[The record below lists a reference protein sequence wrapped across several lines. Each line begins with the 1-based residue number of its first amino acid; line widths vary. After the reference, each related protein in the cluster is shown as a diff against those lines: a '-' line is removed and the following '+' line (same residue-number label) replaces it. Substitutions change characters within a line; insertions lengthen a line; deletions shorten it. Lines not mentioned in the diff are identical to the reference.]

1 MDLPNTIIGIVM
13 FTILILP
20 IVFINRKTVKKR
32 KALVNKLHDFSN
44 NKNKEIKEFDCWTDN
59 SIVGISADNQ
69 TFFYLRNTKDY
80 NKTEEIEL
88 STIKFCHFI
97 QKKGDNGRTT
107 KSLDLEIELRDSS
120 KVVLEFFKA
129 DEKNFIMGEEM
140 RIIKKWIEK
149 ISPEISNKVLLY
161 NI

>member
-13 FTILILP
+13 FAILILP
-20 IVFINRKTVKKR
+20 IVFINRKTIKKR
-32 KALVNKLHDFSN
+32 NALVNKLHDFSN
-44 NKNKEIKEFDCWTDN
+44 SKNKEIKEFDSWTDN

-69 TFFYLRNTKDY
+69 TFFYLRNTINY
-80 NKTEEIEL
+80 NRVEEIEL
-88 STIKFCHFI
+88 SNIKFCHFI
-97 QKKGDNGRTT
+97 QKKDLIGRMT

-149 ISPEISNKVLLY
+149 INPEVSNKVLLY